1 MISKI
6 NTKINLIQ
14 NIRID
19 KFTQYLEE
27 KMKKNSRDKRIR
39 IETELRCLILWNKK
53 LEELTRH

>member
-14 NIRID
+14 NIRIE

-39 IETELRCLILWNKK
+39 IETELRCFDIV
-53 LEELTRH
+53 E

>member
-14 NIRID
+14 NIRIE

-27 KMKKNSRDKRIR
+27 KMKKDSRDKRIR
-39 IETELRCLILWNKK
+39 IETELRCLILCNEK

>member
-27 KMKKNSRDKRIR
+27 KMKKNSKDKRIR

>member
-14 NIRID
+14 NIRIE

-27 KMKKNSRDKRIR
+27 KMKKDSRDKRIR
-39 IETELRCLILWNKK
+39 IETELRCLILWNEK